1 MAEKEK
7 SEMENYKQ
15 FSKMKQKATLII
27 DGKEIDVKIDKKKR
41 CIEIAEEDL
50 KKLIKKTISAAR

>member
-1 MAEKEK
+1 MAG
-7 SEMENYKQ
+7 
-15 FSKMKQKATLII
+15 MKQKATLII

-50 KKLIKKTISAAR
+50 KKLIKKPFPQHVETTADDDWYE

>member
-1 MAEKEK
+1 
-7 SEMENYKQ
+7 
-15 FSKMKQKATLII
+15 MKQKATLII
-27 DGKEIDVKIDKKKR
+27 DGKDIDVKIDKKKR